1 LIGQGCFGLVEIK
14 LQFYD
19 HWSQSVSFSYDQ
31 KTTQKYIFGIR
42 NACQIQKNGPNF
54 FLSCLFSK
62 IQKRA
67 KYVVFFVENFI
78 SARNGEVFL
87 RKFIKQTRMK
97 MGKKIDFFGGP
108 T

>member
-1 LIGQGCFGLVEIK
+1 MTK
-14 LQFYD
+14 
-19 HWSQSVSFSYDQ
+19 
-31 KTTQKYIFGIR
+31 KPPKNIFL
-42 NACQIQKNGPNF
+42 ASEMHAKSKKMVPTY